1 MTRYEFLKNAGFGG
15 AALMTLLTACSKSSD
30 LSPIATPGSVDF
42 TLDLTT
48 SANAALKNSGGYII
62 NSNVVVARTSQG
74 TYVAG
79 SHICTH
85 EARTKVVFLNN
96 EFYCTEHGARFTT
109 TGVGL
114 NSYASAG
121 LSVYKTELSG
131 NSLRIYS

>member
-1 MTRYEFLKNAGFGG
+1 MTRYEFLKKAGFGG

-30 LSPIATPGSVDF
+30 LSPITTPGSVDF
-42 TLDLTT
+42 TLDLTA
-48 SANAALKNSGGYII
+48 SSNAALKTNGGYVIS
-62 NSNVVVARTSQG
+62 NNVVVARTSQG

-109 TGVGL
+109 AGVGL